1 MFFLS
6 HKDPLSRL
14 LLAAMVPFFLIHSS
28 LNAEQQTTKTDPAAE
43 NWYQVEVILFDQKT
57 TSDSESAPKEVQ
69 IGFPQNWLELSNKYP
84 NIGIMRRPIF
94 DRYSTASITQSD
106 DGNLTQRLLVLLGA
120 EQIKPE
126 NYNDGST
133 LIPEASIP
141 YQYQDNED
149 ISDLEPFPLDTFDS
163 DQEAIENKVLQDNNK
178 AEFNPVYEQPYQIL
192 DKKLR
197 NLNDTARALNR
208 RKYNV
213 QFHQAWRFQIDAK
226 EQSPWVLIK
235 TKPEVGHRQ
244 AIEGSL
250 RFYKS
255 RYLHF
260 ESDLWRINFSTAE
273 NTKITLPEIPRKQ
286 LNNDEKSLLKVMR
299 FSKKLR
305 TLTDDLPKLTNFSV
319 SESDENFKGIEDAL
333 AGYDLSDISPLLD
346 SPRDTTAELTE
357 VVNDQSY
364 PISEIWPIK
373 QSKRIQEDE
382 VYYID
387 HPFMGALVTIKS
399 FEPVPINMPPQLLEP
414 EQVSELKA
422 AE

>member
-6 HKDPLSRL
+6 HKAPLSRL
-14 LLAAMVPFFLIHSS
+14 LLAAMVPFFLVHSP

-57 TSDSESAPKEVQ
+57 ISDSESAPKEVQ
-69 IGFPQNWLELSNKYP
+69 IGFPQNLLELSNKYP
-84 NIGIMRRPIF
+84 NTGIMRRPIF
-94 DRYSTASITQSD
+94 DRYSSASMTQSD

-120 EQIKPE
+120 KQIKPE
-126 NYNDGST
+126 NYNGGST
-133 LIPEASIP
+133 IPETSIP
-141 YQYQDNED
+141 YHYQDNED
-149 ISDLEPFPLDTFDS
+149 ISDLEPFPLDTFGS
-163 DQEAIENKVLQDNNK
+163 DQEAIKNKVLEENNK

-197 NLNDTARALNR
+197 NLNDTAKALNR
-208 RKYNV
+208 RKYKV
-213 QFHQAWRFQIDAK
+213 RFHQAWRFQIDAK

-235 TKPEVGHRQ
+235 TKPEAGHRQ

-260 ESDLWRINFSTAE
+260 ESDLWRINFSTSE
-273 NTKITLPEIPRKQ
+273 NTQITLPEIPRKK
-286 LNNDEKSLLKVMR
+286 LNNDEKSLLKVIR
-299 FSKKLR
+299 FSKKLK
-305 TLTDDLPKLTNFSV
+305 TLTDDLPKLTDFSV
-319 SESDENFKGIEDAL
+319 SEPDDNYKGIEDAL
-333 AGYDLSDISPLLD
+333 AGYDLSDIAPLLD
-346 SPRDTTAELTE
+346 SPRDTTSELTE
-357 VVNDQSY
+357 AVSIQGY
-364 PISEIWPIK
+364 PIREIWPIK
-373 QSKRIQEDE
+373 QSKRLQEDE

-414 EQVSELKA
+414 EQVSELKV

>member
-14 LLAAMVPFFLIHSS
+14 LLAAMVPFFLVHSP

-69 IGFPQNWLELSNKYP
+69 IGFPQNLLELSNKYP
-84 NIGIMRRPIF
+84 NTGIMRRPIF
-94 DRYSTASITQSD
+94 DRYSSASMTQSD

-120 EQIKPE
+120 KQITPE
-126 NYNDGST
+126 NYNGGST
-133 LIPEASIP
+133 IPETSIP
-141 YQYQDNED
+141 YHYQDNED
-149 ISDLEPFPLDTFDS
+149 ISDLEPFPLDTFGS
-163 DQEAIENKVLQDNNK
+163 DQEAIKNKVLEENNK

-197 NLNDTARALNR
+197 NLNDTAKALNR
-208 RKYNV
+208 RKYKV
-213 QFHQAWRFQIDAK
+213 RFHQAWRFQIDAK

-235 TKPEVGHRQ
+235 TKPEVANRQ

-273 NTKITLPEIPRKQ
+273 NTKITLPEIPRKK
-286 LNNDEKSLLKVMR
+286 LNNDEKSLLKVIR
-299 FSKKLR
+299 FSKKLK
-305 TLTDDLPKLTNFSV
+305 TLTDDLPKLTDFSV
-319 SESDENFKGIEDAL
+319 SEPDDNYKGIEDAL
-333 AGYDLSDISPLLD
+333 AGYDLSDIAPLLD
-346 SPRDTTAELTE
+346 SPRDTTSELTKA
-357 VVNDQSY
+357 VSIQGY

-373 QSKRIQEDE
+373 QSKRLQEDE

-414 EQVSELKA
+414 EQVSELKV

>member
-6 HKDPLSRL
+6 HKAPLSRL
-14 LLAAMVPFFLIHSS
+14 LLAAMVPFFLVHSP

-57 TSDSESAPKEVQ
+57 ISDSESAPKEVQ
-69 IGFPQNWLELSNKYP
+69 IGFPQNLLELSNKYP
-84 NIGIMRRPIF
+84 NTGIMRRPIF
-94 DRYSTASITQSD
+94 DRYSSASMTQSD

-120 EQIKPE
+120 KQIKPE
-126 NYNDGST
+126 NYNGGST
-133 LIPEASIP
+133 IPETSIP
-141 YQYQDNED
+141 YHYQDNED
-149 ISDLEPFPLDTFDS
+149 ISDLEPFPLDTFGS
-163 DQEAIENKVLQDNNK
+163 DQEAIKNKVLEENNK

-197 NLNDTARALNR
+197 NLNDTAKALNR
-208 RKYNV
+208 RKYKV
-213 QFHQAWRFQIDAK
+213 RFHQAWRFQIDAK

-235 TKPEVGHRQ
+235 TKPEAGHRQ

-260 ESDLWRINFSTAE
+260 ESDLWRINFSTSE
-273 NTKITLPEIPRKQ
+273 NTQITLPEIPRKK
-286 LNNDEKSLLKVMR
+286 LNNDEKSLLKVIR
-299 FSKKLR
+299 FSKKLK
-305 TLTDDLPKLTNFSV
+305 TLTDDLPKLTDFSV
-319 SESDENFKGIEDAL
+319 SEPDDNYKGIEDAL
-333 AGYDLSDISPLLD
+333 AGYDLSDIAPLLD
-346 SPRDTTAELTE
+346 SPRDTTSELTKA
-357 VVNDQSY
+357 VSIQGY

-373 QSKRIQEDE
+373 QSKRLQEDE

-414 EQVSELKA
+414 EQVSELKV

>member
-6 HKDPLSRL
+6 HKAPLSRL
-14 LLAAMVPFFLIHSS
+14 LLAAMVPFFLVHSP

-57 TSDSESAPKEVQ
+57 ISDSESAPKEVQ
-69 IGFPQNWLELSNKYP
+69 IGFPQNLLELSNKYP
-84 NIGIMRRPIF
+84 NTGIMRRPIF
-94 DRYSTASITQSD
+94 DRYSSASMTQSD

-120 EQIKPE
+120 KQITPE
-126 NYNDGST
+126 NYNGGST
-133 LIPEASIP
+133 IPETSIP
-141 YQYQDNED
+141 YHYQDNED
-149 ISDLEPFPLDTFDS
+149 ISDLEPFPLDTFGS
-163 DQEAIENKVLQDNNK
+163 DQEAIKNKVLEENNK

-197 NLNDTARALNR
+197 NLNDTAKALNR
-208 RKYNV
+208 RKYKV
-213 QFHQAWRFQIDAK
+213 RFHQAWRFQIDAK

-235 TKPEVGHRQ
+235 TKPEAGHRQ

-260 ESDLWRINFSTAE
+260 ESDLWRINFSTSE
-273 NTKITLPEIPRKQ
+273 NTQITLPEIPRKK
-286 LNNDEKSLLKVMR
+286 LNNDEKSLLKVIR
-299 FSKKLR
+299 FSKKLK
-305 TLTDDLPKLTNFSV
+305 TLTDDLPKLTDFSV
-319 SESDENFKGIEDAL
+319 SEPDDNYKGIEDAL
-333 AGYDLSDISPLLD
+333 AGYDLSDIAPLLD
-346 SPRDTTAELTE
+346 SPRDTTSELTKA
-357 VVNDQSY
+357 VSIQGY

-373 QSKRIQEDE
+373 QSKRLQEDE

-414 EQVSELKA
+414 EQVSELKV

>member
-6 HKDPLSRL
+6 HKAPLSRL
-14 LLAAMVPFFLIHSS
+14 LLAAMVPFFLVHSP

-57 TSDSESAPKEVQ
+57 ISDSESAPKEVQ
-69 IGFPQNWLELSNKYP
+69 IGFPQNLLELSNKYP
-84 NIGIMRRPIF
+84 NTGIMRRPIF
-94 DRYSTASITQSD
+94 DRYSSASMTQSD

-120 EQIKPE
+120 KQIKPE
-126 NYNDGST
+126 NYNGGST
-133 LIPEASIP
+133 IPEASIP
-141 YQYQDNED
+141 YHYQDNED
-149 ISDLEPFPLDTFDS
+149 ISDLEPFPLDTFGS
-163 DQEAIENKVLQDNNK
+163 DQEAIKNKVLEDNNK

-192 DKKLR
+192 EKKLR
-197 NLNDTARALNR
+197 NLNDTAKALNR

-213 QFHQAWRFQIDAK
+213 RFHQAWRFQIDAK
-226 EQSPWVLIK
+226 EQTPWVLIK

-273 NTKITLPEIPRKQ
+273 NTQITLPEIPRKQ
-286 LNNDEKSLLKVMR
+286 LNNDEKSLLKVIR
-299 FSKKLR
+299 FSKKLK
-305 TLTDDLPKLTNFSV
+305 TLTDDLPKLTNLSV
-319 SESDENFKGIEDAL
+319 SEPDDNYKGIEDAL
-333 AGYDLSDISPLLD
+333 AGYDLSDIAPLLD
-346 SPRDTTAELTE
+346 SPRDTTSELTE
-357 VVNDQSY
+357 AVSIQGY

-373 QSKRIQEDE
+373 QSKRLQEDE

-414 EQVSELKA
+414 EQVSELKV

>member
-6 HKDPLSRL
+6 HKAPLSRL
-14 LLAAMVPFFLIHSS
+14 LLAAMVPFFLVHSP

-57 TSDSESAPKEVQ
+57 ISDSESAPKEVQ
-69 IGFPQNWLELSNKYP
+69 IGFPQNLLELSNKYP
-84 NIGIMRRPIF
+84 NTGIMRRPIF
-94 DRYSTASITQSD
+94 DRYSSASMTQSD

-120 EQIKPE
+120 KQITPE
-126 NYNDGST
+126 NYNGGST
-133 LIPEASIP
+133 IPETSIP
-141 YQYQDNED
+141 YHYQDNED
-149 ISDLEPFPLDTFDS
+149 ISDLEPFPLDTFGS
-163 DQEAIENKVLQDNNK
+163 DQEAIKNKVLEENNK

-197 NLNDTARALNR
+197 NLNDTAKALNR
-208 RKYNV
+208 RKYKV
-213 QFHQAWRFQIDAK
+213 RFHQAWRFQIDAK

-235 TKPEVGHRQ
+235 TKPEAGHRQ

-260 ESDLWRINFSTAE
+260 ESDLWRINFSTSE
-273 NTKITLPEIPRKQ
+273 NTQITLPEIPRKK
-286 LNNDEKSLLKVMR
+286 LNNDEKSLLKVIR
-299 FSKKLR
+299 FSKKLK
-305 TLTDDLPKLTNFSV
+305 TLTDDLPKLTDFSV
-319 SESDENFKGIEDAL
+319 SEPDDNYKGIEDAL
-333 AGYDLSDISPLLD
+333 AGYDLSDIAPLLD
-346 SPRDTTAELTE
+346 SPRDTTSELTE
-357 VVNDQSY
+357 AVSIQGY

-373 QSKRIQEDE
+373 QSKRLQEDE

-414 EQVSELKA
+414 EQVSELKV

>member
-6 HKDPLSRL
+6 HKAPLSRL
-14 LLAAMVPFFLIHSS
+14 LLAAMVPFFLVHSP

-57 TSDSESAPKEVQ
+57 ISDSESAPKEVQ
-69 IGFPQNWLELSNKYP
+69 IGFPQNLLELSNKYP
-84 NIGIMRRPIF
+84 NTGIMRRPIF
-94 DRYSTASITQSD
+94 DRYSSASMTQSD

-120 EQIKPE
+120 KQITPE
-126 NYNDGST
+126 NYNGGST
-133 LIPEASIP
+133 IPETSIP
-141 YQYQDNED
+141 YHYQDNED
-149 ISDLEPFPLDTFDS
+149 ISDLEPFPLDTFGS
-163 DQEAIENKVLQDNNK
+163 DQEAIKNKVLEENNK

-197 NLNDTARALNR
+197 NLNDTAKALNR
-208 RKYNV
+208 RKYKV
-213 QFHQAWRFQIDAK
+213 RFHQAWRFQIDAK

-235 TKPEVGHRQ
+235 TKPEVANRQ

-260 ESDLWRINFSTAE
+260 ESDLWRINFSTSE
-273 NTKITLPEIPRKQ
+273 NTQITLPEIPRKK
-286 LNNDEKSLLKVMR
+286 LNNDEKSLLKVIR
-299 FSKKLR
+299 FSKKLK
-305 TLTDDLPKLTNFSV
+305 TLTDDLPKLTDFSV
-319 SESDENFKGIEDAL
+319 SEPDDNYKGIEDAL
-333 AGYDLSDISPLLD
+333 AGYDLSDIAPLLD
-346 SPRDTTAELTE
+346 SPRDTTSELTKA
-357 VVNDQSY
+357 VSIQGY

-373 QSKRIQEDE
+373 QSKRLQEDE

-414 EQVSELKA
+414 EQVSELKV